1 MPLAALALLF
11 GSALLHAFWNLLL
24 KRSSER
30 LIATWWALLLGST
43 LLLPTLSW
51 MGLPA
56 RAAWGLLALAVVAEA
71 AYYLILA
78 AAYRKADFSL
88 VYPIGRGSAPVLI
101 LLWSIL
107 FLGERPSWGG
117 AVGVAVLVL
126 GLLLVGWPARGRGGV
141 RPHLR
146 GVLLALALA
155 LIVSVYSVLSGT
167 AVKRTPAFP
176 YAVVMFFLTP
186 LLLAPYML
194 RRHGWSRLRAELAA
208 RTPQLLGLGL
218 LIILA
223 YLLALWAY
231 ARAPVGYTGAVRE
244 VSVVLAAFAGWR
256 FLGEDLGA
264 RRVAG
269 AAVIFAGILLI
280 ALLG

>member
-1 MPLAALALLF
+1 MPLAALALLL
-11 GSALLHAFWNLLL
+11 GSALLHTLWNLLL

-30 LIATWWALLLGST
+30 LIAMWWALLLGSA
-43 LLLPTLSW
+43 LLLPALAWT
-51 MGLPA
+51 GLPA
-56 RAAWGLLALAVVAEA
+56 RAAWGLLGLAVVAEA
-71 AYYLILA
+71 AYYLILS
-78 AAYRKADFSL
+78 AAYQVADFSL
-88 VYPIGRGSAPVLI
+88 VYPIGRGSAPALI

-117 AVGVAVLVL
+117 AAGVAVLVL
-126 GLLLVGWPARGRGGV
+126 GLVLVGWPGRRGGA

-155 LIVSVYSVLSGT
+155 FIVSIYSVLSGT

-186 LLLAPYML
+186 LLLAPHML
-194 RRHGWSRLRAELAA
+194 RRHGWPRLKAELAA
-208 RTPQLLGLGL
+208 CTPQLLGLGL

-256 FLGEDLGA
+256 FLGENLGTRRILGA
-264 RRVAG
+264 V
-269 AAVIFAGILLI
+269 VIFGGILLI
-280 ALLG
+280 ALRG